1 MARGSKGR
9 SSNAPWRRRQFFSL
23 EFLVWSLEF
32 GVFSLEFGVWSLKF
46 EVSSKWINLA
56 LHAAQEIFKHV
67 ESPLGAAG
75 VLEVR
80 E

>member
-1 MARGSKGR
+1 M
-9 SSNAPWRRRQFFSL
+9 
-23 EFLVWSLEF
+23 EF

-56 LHAAQEIFKHV
+56 LHATQEIFKHV